1 MKKYIFND
9 KENEINNNNQN
20 LSNNQKVIN
29 AENESIINNLS
40 TPQRI
45 SIKHDNDLKLYNN
58 NNNNKEN

>member
-29 AENESIINNLS
+29 AENESIINNLG

-58 NNNNKEN
+58 NNNKEN

>member
-20 LSNNQKVIN
+20 LSNNQKITK
-29 AENESIINNLS
+29 AENESIINNLG

-58 NNNNKEN
+58 NNKEN

>member
-29 AENESIINNLS
+29 AENESIINNLG